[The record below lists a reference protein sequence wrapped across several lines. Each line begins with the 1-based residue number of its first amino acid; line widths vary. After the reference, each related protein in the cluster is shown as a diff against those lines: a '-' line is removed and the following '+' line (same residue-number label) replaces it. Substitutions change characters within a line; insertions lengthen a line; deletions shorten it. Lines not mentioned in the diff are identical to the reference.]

1 MKKDGNSSEGNRE
14 HGNSHANYEMHHL
27 YEIWDNQEEEVFKYG
42 VSKDP
47 IEEDGLSKRLRSQI
61 KMFNIIAG
69 FLRYM
74 GRILL
79 LNIEGKEKAER
90 IEDEYTD
97 AYVQKYGRMPKGN
110 LKRNR
115 KKPD

>member
-1 MKKDGNSSEGNRE
+1 MKKDGNKTEEKKE
-14 HGNSHANYEMHHL
+14 HGNSHGNYEMHHL
-27 YEIWDNQEEEVFKYG
+27 YEIWDNQAGEVFKYG

-47 IEEDGLSKRLRSQI
+47 IEEDGLSKRLRKQI
-61 KMFNIIAG
+61 KVFNIIAG
-69 FLRYM
+69 IFRYI

-79 LNIEGKEKAER
+79 LDIEGKEKAER

-97 AYVQKYGRMPKGN
+97 AFVEKYGRLPRGN

-115 KKPD
+115 KK